1 MPVASPSPFACFRVK
16 RTREVDVHARNLAA
30 WDQDYVQ
37 TSPGVFQGQVRELFD
52 GPLQAF
58 EEVANCA
65 TSQHCRPWE
74 GGVWLGLSVPEHPDG
89 LRFMGRPVGGHEL
102 MISDG
107 SEPFDLQVP
116 AGHGLYGL
124 VFDPAELLAH
134 VHGPDPTQTGV
145 RSPGV
150 RVQTLTPT
158 QRFRLVGLLREVLRG
173 LEADPGTLMFEASR
187 RNLRE
192 ALLTVLGDTL
202 IPADQA
208 EIVTPRLQRR
218 QDVVRRVREL
228 VTEQPH
234 TYQGVDRLCEV
245 LHITRRTL
253 QNCFQDSLGISPA
266 SYLRLVRLNAVR
278 RELREAGTDQTI
290 GDVAARWGFWHMGHF
305 SQDYKALFGET
316 PSCTRVPPRSA
327 VARVAA
333 AGNGGGPVLAGSGG

>member
-1 MPVASPSPFACFRVK
+1 MPLACPTPPTAFRVK
-16 RTREVDVHARNLAA
+16 RTREVDVHARNLDA

-65 TSQHCRPWE
+65 TSQHCRPWQ
-74 GGVWLGLSVPEHPDG
+74 GGVWLGLSVLEKPEG

-102 MISDG
+102 MIADG
-107 SEPFDLQVP
+107 SEAFDLQVP

-124 VFDPAELLAH
+124 VFDPAELLDHVRARDQADAAPAH
-134 VHGPDPTQTGV
+134 
-145 RSPGV
+145 RPGV
-150 RVQTLTPT
+150 RLQTLTPL
-158 QRFRLVGLLREVLRG
+158 QRMRLVGLLREVLRG
-173 LEADPGTLMFEASR
+173 LEADPGALMFAASR
-187 RNLRE
+187 RSLRD

-202 IPADQA
+202 LPAGQA
-208 EIVTPRLQRR
+208 DAVTPRQQRR

-234 TYQGVDRLCEV
+234 EYLGVERLCEA

-278 RELREAGTDQTI
+278 RELRDADAGQTI

-316 PSCTRVPPRSA
+316 PSNTREPPRSA
-327 VARVAA
+327 AARVAA
-333 AGNGGGPVLAGSGG
+333 PQGG

>member
-1 MPVASPSPFACFRVK
+1 MNLACATPPTAFRVK

-65 TSQHCRPWE
+65 TSQHCRPWQ
-74 GGVWLGLSVPEHPDG
+74 GGVWLGLSVLEKPDG

-107 SEPFDLQVP
+107 SEAFDLQVP

-124 VFDPAELLAH
+124 VFDPAELLTH
-134 VHGPDPTQTGV
+134 VRTRDQADAAPTH
-145 RSPGV
+145 RPGV
-150 RVQTLTPT
+150 RLQTLTPL
-158 QRFRLVGLLREVLRG
+158 QRMRLVGLLREVLRG
-173 LEADPGTLMFEASR
+173 LEADPGALMFAASR
-187 RNLRE
+187 RSLRE

-202 IPADQA
+202 LPADQA
-208 EIVTPRLQRR
+208 DAVTPRQQRR
-218 QDVVRRVREL
+218 QDVVRRVHAL
-228 VTEQPH
+228 VTGQPQD
-234 TYQGVDRLCEV
+234 YQGVEQLCAQ

-278 RELREAGTDQTI
+278 RELRETGPDQTI

-316 PSCTRVPPRSA
+316 PSTTRL
-327 VARVAA
+327 AA
-333 AGNGGGPVLAGSGG
+333 

>member
-1 MPVASPSPFACFRVK
+1 MPAACPTQPAAFCVK

-65 TSQHCRPWE
+65 TSQHCRPWQ
-74 GGVWLGLSVPEHPDG
+74 GGVWLGLSVLQQPDG

-102 MISDG
+102 MMSDG
-107 SEPFDLQVP
+107 SEAFDLQVP

-124 VFDPAELLAH
+124 VFDPRELLAH
-134 VHGPDPTQTGV
+134 VHGHDPTTTGV
-145 RSPGV
+145 RGPGV

-173 LEADPGTLMFEASR
+173 LESDPGALLFEASR
-187 RNLRE
+187 RSLRE

-202 IPADQA
+202 MPAGQA
-208 EIVTPRLQRR
+208 DAVTPRQQRR
-218 QDVVRRVREL
+218 QGVVRRVCEL

-234 TYQGVDRLCEV
+234 AYQGVERLCAE

-266 SYLRLVRLNAVR
+266 SYLRMVRLNAVR
-278 RELREAGTDQTI
+278 RELRDADASQTI

-305 SQDYKALFGET
+305 SHDYKALFGET
-316 PSCTRVPPRSA
+316 PSHTRTA
-327 VARVAA
+327 V
-333 AGNGGGPVLAGSGG
+333 

>member
-1 MPVASPSPFACFRVK
+1 MSVASTNLSACFRVK

-65 TSQHCRPWE
+65 TNQHCRPWQ
-74 GGVWLGLSVPEHPDG
+74 GGVWLGLSVPEQPAG

-107 SEPFDLQVP
+107 SEAFDLQVP

-124 VFDPAELLAH
+124 VFDPRELLGH
-134 VHGPDPTQTGV
+134 VHARDQAVTSPA
-145 RSPGV
+145 RIPGV
-150 RVQTLTPT
+150 RLQTLTPT

-173 LEADPGTLMFEASR
+173 LEADPGALAHEASR
-187 RNLRE
+187 RSLRE
-192 ALLTVLGDTL
+192 ALMTVLADTL
-202 IPADQA
+202 MPADQA
-208 EIVTPRLQRR
+208 DAVTPRQQRR

-228 VTEQPH
+228 VTEQPQD
-234 TYQGVDRLCEV
+234 YLGVERLCSE

-278 RELREAGTDQTI
+278 RELRNGTADQTI

-305 SQDYKALFGET
+305 SHDYKALFGET
-316 PSCTRVPPRSA
+316 PSHTRL
-327 VARVAA
+327 AA
-333 AGNGGGPVLAGSGG
+333 

>member
-1 MPVASPSPFACFRVK
+1 MTVVSPTPPTAFRVK
-16 RTREVDVHARNLAA
+16 RTREVDVHARNLDA

-65 TSQHCRPWE
+65 TSQHCRPWQ
-74 GGVWLGLSVPEHPDG
+74 GGVWLGLSVPEQPDG

-107 SEPFDLQVP
+107 SEAFDLQVP

-124 VFDPAELLAH
+124 VFDPRELLRHAH
-134 VHGPDPTQTGV
+134 ARDQAEASPA
-145 RSPGV
+145 RIPGV
-150 RVQTLTPT
+150 RLQTLTST

-173 LEADPGTLMFEASR
+173 LEANPGALAHEASR
-187 RNLRE
+187 RSLRE
-192 ALLTVLGDTL
+192 ALMTVLTDTL
-202 IPADQA
+202 MPADQA
-208 EIVTPRLQRR
+208 DAVTPRQQRR

-228 VTEQPH
+228 VIEQPQD
-234 TYQGVDRLCEV
+234 YQGVERLCAE

-278 RELREAGTDQTI
+278 RELRDAGASQTI

-316 PSCTRVPPRSA
+316 PSHTRL
-327 VARVAA
+327 VA
-333 AGNGGGPVLAGSGG
+333 